1 VEHRRGT
8 SHGNADA
15 LSCHP
20 CLKKPSCTA
29 CHQPEEFTCAAAT
42 IPTEGVSDS
51 CQQDPVNWTRE
62 ELNEAQRRDLDLTC
76 IVKLK
81 ETSTE
86 RPHWDQVELQSADTK
101 LLWHE
106 WDRLLL
112 SEGTLYAR
120 WTSIGSVTD
129 GLQVV
134 LPGTYRMVHA
144 GMTGGR
150 LGRRR
155 TEERVRRRA
164 CWPRWRSDVGWEL
177 KKCVECAQFRRSGPP
192 RRTPLCPFSAGE
204 PYEVVAI
211 DVTCRHPKS
220 LLGNEYIITV
230 SCLFS
235 RWTGAFPVRNHTA
248 QTVAKVLVERVF
260 CRFGVPKRVLTDL
273 GSEFQGQL
281 FQEMCKKFEI
291 DQARTTA
298 YQARTKGQIERF
310 HGTLNSMLG
319 KTVSCRRGDWDARLP
334 FVMAACRASMHDSSK
349 YTPGVLV
356 LGRED
361 RAPADLVMGPVKGE
375 EEHYDSYDDYV
386 CELQSRVRSAYRL
399 AREHLRTTAERRREA
414 CDI

>member
-1 VEHRRGT
+1 MEHRRGT

-20 CLKKPSCTA
+20 CLKKLSCTA

-235 RWTGAFPVRNHTA
+235 RWTVSTTTFDNG
-248 QTVAKVLVERVF
+248 
-260 CRFGVPKRVLTDL
+260 L
-273 GSEFQGQL
+273 GE
-281 FQEMCKKFEI
+281 
-291 DQARTTA
+291 
-298 YQARTKGQIERF
+298 
-310 HGTLNSMLG
+310 
-319 KTVSCRRGDWDARLP
+319 
-334 FVMAACRASMHDSSK
+334 
-349 YTPGVLV
+349 
-356 LGRED
+356 
-361 RAPADLVMGPVKGE
+361 
-375 EEHYDSYDDYV
+375 
-386 CELQSRVRSAYRL
+386 SRVSA
-399 AREHLRTTAERRREA
+399 AGHQGAPTG
-414 CDI
+414 